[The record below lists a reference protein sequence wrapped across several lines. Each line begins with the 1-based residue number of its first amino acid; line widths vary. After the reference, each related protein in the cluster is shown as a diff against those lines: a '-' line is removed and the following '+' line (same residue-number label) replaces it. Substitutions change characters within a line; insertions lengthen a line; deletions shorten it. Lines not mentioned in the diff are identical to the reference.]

1 MSLLQARGLTL
12 RYAQEHPLFQA
23 VDFEINPGDRIALVG
38 PNGAGKSSLLRI
50 LTGEQPPDRGA
61 IVNRRGLIIDAFSQ
75 SDPGDPELSAG
86 QRTRARLAELLAQ
99 PADVLFLDEPT
110 NHLDAKGRH
119 WLAHQLLRQNRT
131 CLFVSH
137 DEDFLAQLATR
148 VFEIRRGEF
157 REFSGGYLH
166 YQSQSE
172 LHEHQSWSAYHQ
184 EQRQLAAFE
193 RAAQRRDSL
202 AAKVAVR
209 PSDSCD
215 NPFYKAKSAKV
226 ARTARLLR
234 ERLPQEAQ
242 IHKPWEE
249 QPIPT
254 LSFLNFARPADP
266 PIDLQNL
273 ILPFAGVH
281 LNQAIRRA
289 ERWAIRGPN
298 GSGKTTL
305 FRAIRGELH
314 PAQGAI
320 KIGNNVKLGY
330 FAQEAE
336 TLHPNETPLECCLRE
351 NPDRTW
357 VQTILACL
365 KLPRAYANVPIR
377 QLSLGERA
385 KTAIAQLLTN
395 GANVLLLDEPTNH
408 LEIEA
413 RRALIQTLQ
422 QYPGTILFASH
433 DAAFTAAVATHSL
446 ELTRP
451 PRDSPP
457 LRLSHQNPAH
467 SA

>member
-1 MSLLQARGLTL
+1 MSILQARGLAL
-12 RYAQEHPLFQA
+12 RYAQEQPLFQA

-50 LTGEQPPDRGA
+50 LTGDQPPDRGT
-61 IVNRRGLIIDAFSQ
+61 ITRRRGLVTAAFSQ

-86 QRTRARLAELLAQ
+86 QRARARLAQILAESADLL
-99 PADVLFLDEPT
+99 LLDEPT
-110 NHLDAKGRH
+110 NHLDARGRH
-119 WLAHQLLRQNRT
+119 WLAHQLLRHNRT
-131 CLFVSH
+131 SLFVSH

-148 VFEIRRGEF
+148 VFEIRRGQF
-157 REFSGGYLH
+157 REYNGGYAQ
-166 YQSQSE
+166 YQSQAQLLE
-172 LHEHQSWSAYHQ
+172 RQSWAAYHHS
-184 EQRQLAAFE
+184 QRQLAAFE

-209 PSDSCD
+209 PPDSRD

-234 ERLPQEAQ
+234 ERIPQLAQ
-242 IHKPWEE
+242 VQKPWED
-249 QPIPT
+249 QPIST
-254 LSFLNFARPADP
+254 LDFLHFTRPADP

-273 ILPFAGVH
+273 ILPFTGAH
-281 LNQAIRRA
+281 LHLTIRRG
-289 ERWAIRGPN
+289 ERWALRGPN

-305 FRAIRGELH
+305 FRTIRGELP
-314 PAQGAI
+314 PAAGAV

-330 FAQEAE
+330 FAQQAE
-336 TLHPNETPLECCLRE
+336 TLDPNESPLDCCLRG

-365 KLPRAYANVPIR
+365 KLPRAYASVPIR
-377 QLSLGERA
+377 LLSLGERA
-385 KTAIAQLLTN
+385 KTALAQILTA

-413 RRALIQTLQ
+413 RLALRETLA

-433 DAAFTAAVATHSL
+433 DQAFTEAVATHTL
-446 ELTRP
+446 DLARP
-451 PRDSPP
+451 ARDSQPRP
-457 LRLSHQNPAH
+457 QGDQSPAR
-467 SA
+467 SG